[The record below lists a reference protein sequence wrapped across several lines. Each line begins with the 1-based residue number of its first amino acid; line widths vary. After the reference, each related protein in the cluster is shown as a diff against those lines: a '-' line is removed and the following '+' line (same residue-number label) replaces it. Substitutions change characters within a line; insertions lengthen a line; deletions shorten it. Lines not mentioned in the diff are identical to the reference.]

1 MTQADAVAEIKAPAN
16 RSELSVVSA
25 GLEPERQ
32 GRVDLFGE
40 IHIDVLPKLPIQTIH
55 SLADAQSVSEAQ
67 ESLLAQFDGD
77 KEKLIAHLLPIIEN
91 PDMVDIGA
99 MLEADSMADPHDKE
113 ELMEY
118 IGQWKAFAIECLQ
131 NPEKPVPRNV
141 ASHPEFIEYRA
152 SVDSIRPWRHELAS
166 RMYEFCLTDP
176 NWIQGVFQM
185 TMDSHLLRDIS
196 DPALRAITM
205 GSRLALALAKG
216 DSKREQAVVASVG
229 KALRAQE
236 KWWVM
241 GLDTDALSTRLLSEL
256 RDAHTPS
263 SPALIMDIL
272 FHKASLDPD
281 MVYNGLYASE
291 AQQLNVGI
299 GVERTLDAYTSAAA
313 AIDPAETARYV
324 GRYLTHRGIE
334 SHVADYL
341 AVRND
346 LEPLVYEAHNPSD
359 IEYFGAHFHLTDL
372 PIDMQVTLEEATYG
386 VLVAK
391 NPSGKTIAVYNT
403 NIREYPSHQ
412 NVHTIRQA
420 RLEDMAWWGIAQG
433 PIEKETQTAF
443 FNELP
448 ALKQYIKTR
457 SPLQVSDRQFSLA
470 SYFSLWN
477 YRRDLPAQEHERI
490 DTFIQSYGPGAVNTF
505 LAGTYGKED
514 LSRIINFALGT
525 RVPTSRIVEEIPGIT
540 LEVHRIGSSPT
551 ERLIH
556 EYNGLVYDAWVYAA
570 AITPIRE
577 QQIAVRDLILTR
589 AKALLVAGAH
599 WWEEKGAL
607 SEAEE
612 QFLEMGFHFHRI
624 FLNALSDSSGSYA
637 REISLDDRFVREFF
651 SFHDPSIP
659 ESFAV
664 FQSAM
669 EAGYQVFAAKQDQT
683 ASYVHDVPRITE
695 EFYAQYARI
704 ASDVTR
710 TTVDPS
716 MEQPRFRAS
725 LSHDWETGVLPKHAT
740 REHPVAICFT
750 GFGEGRSELPLIEF
764 IQAQTSGYEFIGT
777 DLRLPNDPIAGVQL
791 EQASL
796 HDLGRLFPKKIHR
809 MYFNGSPF
817 MDVLRLKD
825 WQQAVESIANAM
837 EIGGIVEIDQAFP
850 YGAHSY
856 EQIIKEYHQ
865 VHPSEPLGM
874 FQRSFDVG
882 GGSDDPELI
891 GKPFFSADPQ
901 FMLWI
906 FGMMGF
912 EPINVPK
919 DPQALKALC
928 EQTSR
933 DDSWIT
939 TGPQLDLDA
948 QAVYQTPVSE
958 RNRITYKFKKV
969 REPARE
975 VLFWGASDSGQK

>member
-1 MTQADAVAEIKAPAN
+1 MTQADTDIEMRAVPFQT
-16 RSELSVVSA
+16 ELSDTLTV
-25 GLEPERQ
+25 LEPERQ
-32 GRVDLFGE
+32 GRVDLFDE
-40 IHIDVLPKLPIQTIH
+40 VDIDILPSLPIQRIH
-55 SLADAQSVSEAQ
+55 SLASAPTVKKAKKAFFPKGIGFTEPSVAQ
-67 ESLLAQFDGD
+67 
-77 KEKLIAHLLPIIEN
+77 LIPIIEN
-91 PDMVDIGA
+91 PDMVDIAA
-99 MLEADSMADPHDKE
+99 MLEPESLADLDDKKK
-113 ELMEY
+113 LMEY
-118 IGQWKAFAIECLQ
+118 VHQWKSFAIECLQ
-131 NPEKPVPRNV
+131 NPEKPVPKNV
-141 ASHPEFIEYRA
+141 TDHPGFIEYRA
-152 SVDSIRPWRHELAS
+152 SVDSVRPWRHGLAKK
-166 RMYEFCLTDP
+166 MYEFCLTDST
-176 NWIQGVFQM
+176 WIPGVFQM
-185 TMDSHLLRDIS
+185 MMDNHLLRDLS
-196 DPALRAITM
+196 EPALRSIPMA
-205 GSRLALALAKG
+205 SRLALQLAKG
-216 DSKREQAVVASVG
+216 DSKLEQAVVLAIG

-241 GLDTDALSTRLLSEL
+241 GLDTDDLTDKLLSVL
-256 RDAHTPS
+256 REHKNSTSAT
-263 SPALIMDIL
+263 LIMDVL

-281 MVYNGLYASE
+281 IVYNGLYASE
-291 AQQLNVGI
+291 EEQMNIGI
-299 GVERTLDAYTSAAA
+299 GVERVLDTFTSAAA
-313 AIDPAETARYV
+313 DIDPVETARYI
-324 GRYLTHRGIE
+324 GRFLTHRGIE
-334 SHVADYL
+334 GHIADHL
-341 AVRND
+341 AIRND
-346 LEPLVYEAHNPSD
+346 LKPLVYDVRNPSE
-359 IEYFGAHFHLTDL
+359 IEYFGTHFHLSDL
-372 PIDMQVTLEEATYG
+372 PTEGVGSIDEVTYG
-386 VLVAK
+386 VLVTK
-391 NPSGKTIAVYNT
+391 DKSGNTIGIYST
-403 NIREYPSHQ
+403 NVREYPTDQ
-412 NVHTIRQA
+412 NIHTIKQA
-420 RLEDMAWWGIAQG
+420 RLEDLVWWGISQG
-433 PIEKETQTAF
+433 PIEEETITAF
-443 FNELP
+443 MNELS
-448 ALKQYIKTR
+448 ALKQYLKTLL
-457 SPLQVSDRQFSLA
+457 PAEISDRRFSLA

-477 YRRDLPAQEHERI
+477 YRRDLSPPEHDRI
-490 DTFIQSYGPGAVNTF
+490 DDFIQSYGPAAVNTF

-514 LSRIINFALGT
+514 LSRIINFALGA
-525 RVPTSRIVEEIPGIT
+525 RVPMSRMVEEIPGIS

-612 QFLEMGFHFHRI
+612 QFLEMGFNFHRI
-624 FLNALSDSSGSYA
+624 FLNALSDLSGSYA

-651 SFHDPSIP
+651 SFHDPSSP

-669 EAGYQVFAAKQDQT
+669 EAGYQVFASKQDQT

-695 EFYAQYARI
+695 KFYAQYARI

-725 LSHDWETGVLPKHAT
+725 LSHDWETGDLPKHAT
-740 REHPVAICFT
+740 LEHPVAICFT

-764 IQAQTSGYEFIGT
+764 IQAETSGYEFIGT
-777 DLRLPNDPIAGVQL
+777 DLRLPNDPIAGVRL

-865 VHPSEPLGM
+865 AHPSEPFGM

-891 GKPFFSADPQ
+891 EKPFFSADPQ

-919 DPQALKALC
+919 DPRALKALC

-948 QAVYQTPVSE
+948 QAVYQTPVSK
-958 RNRITYKFKKV
+958 RNRITYKFKKA